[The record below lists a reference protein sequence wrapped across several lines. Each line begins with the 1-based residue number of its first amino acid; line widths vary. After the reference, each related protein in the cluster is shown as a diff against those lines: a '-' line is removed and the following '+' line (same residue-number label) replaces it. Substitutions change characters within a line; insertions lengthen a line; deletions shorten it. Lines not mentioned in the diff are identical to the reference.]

1 MGHRRSATGGYES
14 SDLETVEMFPREF
27 QEGMASGERPRVLGD
42 TGDSDPT
49 KWDIGAP
56 QQGDMHLLL
65 LLYAHNAEALDQMYR
80 RLESDFEAGGLK
92 TLYLQD
98 TGRISEKEPFGFRD
112 GISQPLIAGSPGR
125 SGAGETPIN
134 AGEFVLGYRNG
145 YDTT

>member
-56 QQGDMHLLL
+56 QQGDMNLPIWRRWRCFRVNSRK
-65 LLYAHNAEALDQMYR
+65 AWRAVSAPAFWATPGTATPQNGTSALRNRGICISSCSCMPTMR
-80 RLESDFEAGGLK
+80 RLWIRCTGGLNR
-92 TLYLQD
+92 TLKQ
-98 TGRISEKEPFGFRD
+98 
-112 GISQPLIAGSPGR
+112 AG
-125 SGAGETPIN
+125 
-134 AGEFVLGYRNG
+134 
-145 YDTT
+145 